1 MKCPKCGFLEDK
13 VIESRQIEDGE
24 CIRRRRECIKCEYR
38 FTSYERIK
46 EKTIKVVKKDGRR
59 EDFSSAKLLLGISK
73 AIEKR
78 PVSQDTIEKL
88 VLSIEE
94 RCISDVDDSLEIN
107 SLTIG
112 EMVMEALLNIDK
124 VAYIRFASVY
134 IDGEEE
140 FKEKIKNVLK

>member
-1 MKCPKCGFLEDK
+1 M
-13 VIESRQIEDGE
+13 
-24 CIRRRRECIKCEYR
+24 
-38 FTSYERIK
+38 
-46 EKTIKVVKKDGRR
+46 
-59 EDFSSAKLLLGISK
+59 LGISK